1 MGVVRAN
8 QKPGA
13 RGKVIEHILL
23 IGEAT
28 GLAPRGPVFAAA
40 AQVGNRDHTALV
52 KPDAARDIEI
62 WSQAEVVTAAA
73 DQDSGVLAVQPRAL
87 LADDV
92 QRYLRT
98 VWRSHHLA
106 NRLHVAEGRR
116 RFAVER
122 RGIDPILVPVRIVTP
137 PGIRFGIGHT
147 AVEDLVALRDKHLLH
162 RGRRSLLRTAEGVL
176 EVIEIGEFGWSAVLE
191 HETQPARGRLEALE
205 HIGA

>member
-13 RGKVIEHILL
+13 RGKVIEHVLL

-28 GLAPRGPVFAAA
+28 GLAPRGSEFAAA
-40 AQVGNRDHTALV
+40 AQVGNRDHTPLV

-62 WSQAEVVTAAA
+62 WSEAEVVTAAA
-73 DQDSGVLAVQPRAL
+73 DQDGGVLAVQPRAFL
-87 LADDV
+87 VDDG

-98 VWRSHHLA
+98 VWRSHDLA
-106 NRLHVAEGRR
+106 NRLHVAEVHR

-137 PGIRFGIGHT
+137 PGIRFGIGHA
-147 AVEDLVALRDKHLLH
+147 AVKDFVALRDKRLLH

-176 EVIEIGEFGWSAVLE
+176 EVIEISEFGWSTVLK
-191 HETQPARGRLEALE
+191 HQTQSTRSRFEALD
-205 HIGA
+205 HIR